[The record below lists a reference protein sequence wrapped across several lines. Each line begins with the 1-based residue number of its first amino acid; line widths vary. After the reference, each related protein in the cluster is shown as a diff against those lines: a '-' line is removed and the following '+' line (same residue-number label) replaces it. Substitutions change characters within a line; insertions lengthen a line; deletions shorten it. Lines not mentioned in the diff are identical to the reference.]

1 MTFGTGKM
9 TRYKRMFNNMS
20 LQARIFTAFL
30 FMGLIVLIVAII
42 GCSSTFRLN
51 NHVSTLSTNSLPSVI
66 GLWKISEGQTQIES
80 SERALLNPKLIQAER
95 QAEIARISQAWQ
107 QIDDGF
113 SQYDPT
119 PKTDEEERIYKKL
132 QTNWNR
138 WKQDHE
144 DFLRLNQEFESLG
157 ILNPFE
163 EQLAL
168 LRQGR
173 EGTPEMAAAKTAS
186 VLFNK
191 LHLRLKANRL
201 SFEAAT
207 KSILDDLN
215 INEEVATATYKAA
228 QQDVSQ
234 SIFWVVTGLL
244 LGPLTAVIFG
254 LYFSNTIAKP
264 LGAKI
269 IGVVTVAEQISAG
282 DLTTSVPVTD
292 DKDEIGKLLGAFRT
306 MTQSLSSLISQV
318 QQSGIQVTSSA
329 TQIAASG
336 KQLEAT
342 VQEQVASTN
351 EVVATAK
358 EIAATSGEL
367 VKTMDTVGEMA
378 QATATAAGAGQKDL
392 ARMEAT
398 MSQLADATS
407 AISGKLGAI
416 SEKAN
421 NINSIVTTITKVA
434 DQTNLLSLNA
444 AIEAE
449 KAGEYGLGFAV
460 VAREIRRLADQTAVA
475 TLDIEQMVKEMQSAV
490 STGVM
495 EMDKFTKE
503 VSRGV
508 EDIRNIS
515 AQIAQIIER
524 VQALTPRFDAV
535 NQGVEAQST
544 GATQIS
550 EAMVQLS
557 EASSQTAQSLREINS
572 AIGQLNEAAQGL
584 RREISRFQ
592 VET

>member
-1 MTFGTGKM
+1 
-9 TRYKRMFNNMS
+9 MFNNMS

>member
-1 MTFGTGKM
+1 
-9 TRYKRMFNNMS
+9 MFNNLS
-20 LQARIFTAFL
+20 LPARMFTAFL
-30 FMGLIVLIVAII
+30 FMGIIVLIVALV
-42 GCSSTFRLN
+42 GWSATYRLN
-51 NHVSTLSTNSLPSVI
+51 THVNTLSQTSLTSVL
-66 GLWKISEGQTQIES
+66 GMWKVKDGHTQIES
-80 SERALLNPKLIQAER
+80 CYRAFLNPKIPLTER
-95 QAEIARISQAWQ
+95 QAELAIIRQTLDRI
-107 QIDDGF
+107 DEGF
-113 SQYDPT
+113 SEYDT
-119 PKTDEEERIYKKL
+119 ALRTEEEDKIYKKL
-132 QTNWNR
+132 QRNWNR
-138 WKQDHE
+138 WRQDLE
-144 DFLRLNQEFESLG
+144 DFLRLNQEFESQG

-163 EQLAL
+163 VQLAL
-168 LRQGR
+168 VRQGR
-173 EGTPEMAAAKTAS
+173 ENSPEMAAAKTAS
-186 VLFNK
+186 NLFNK
-191 LHLRLKANRL
+191 LHERSKANRL
-201 SFEAAT
+201 LFEVPNQL
-207 KSILDDLN
+207 ILAILK
-215 INEEVATATYKAA
+215 INEDVAIEAYKRALE
-228 QQDVSQ
+228 DVSQ
-234 SIFWVVTGLL
+234 STFWVLTGLI

-269 IGVVTVAEQISAG
+269 RGVVTVAEQISAG

-292 DKDEIGKLLGAFRT
+292 DKDEIGKLLAAFRT
-306 MTQSLSSLISQV
+306 MTQSLNSLISQV

-367 VKTMDTVGEMA
+367 VRTMDAVGEMA

-392 ARMEAT
+392 VRMEAT
-398 MSQLADATS
+398 MIQLADATS
-407 AISGKLGAI
+407 AISAKLGAI

-490 STGVM
+490 SSGVM
-495 EMDKFTKE
+495 SMDKFTQE

-508 EDIRNIS
+508 EDIRHIS

-524 VQALTPRFDAV
+524 VQALTPRFEAV

-544 GATQIS
+544 GATLIS
-550 EAMVQLS
+550 DAMVQLS

-592 VET
+592 VGT

>member
-1 MTFGTGKM
+1 
-9 TRYKRMFNNMS
+9 MFNNMS
-20 LQARIFTAFL
+20 LPARMFTAFL
-30 FMGLIVLIVAII
+30 FMGLIVLIVALV
-42 GCSSTFRLN
+42 GWSATYRLN
-51 NHVSTLSTNSLPSVI
+51 THLNTLSTTSLPSVL
-66 GLWKISEGQTQIES
+66 GMWKIKEGQTQIES
-80 SERALLNPKLIQAER
+80 SARALLNPKLLGAER
-95 QAEIARISQAWQ
+95 RAELASIRQALEH
-107 QIDDGF
+107 IDDGF
-113 SQYDPT
+113 SQYDPAPRT
-119 PKTDEEERIYKKL
+119 EEEEKLYKKL
-132 QTNWNR
+132 QTNGNR
-138 WKQDHE
+138 WRQDLE
-144 DFLRLNQEFESLG
+144 DFLQLNQEFESLG
-157 ILNPFE
+157 ILNPLE
-163 EQLAL
+163 VQLAL
-168 LRQGR
+168 VRQGR
-173 EGTPEMAAAKTAS
+173 ERSPEMAEAKTATN
-186 VLFNK
+186 LFNK
-191 LHLRLKANRL
+191 LYERSQANRIF
-201 SFEAAT
+201 FEGQNQ
-207 KSILDDLN
+207 SILKILE
-215 INEEVATATYKAA
+215 INEEVATAAYKAA
-228 QQDVSQ
+228 QEDVSK
-234 SIFWVVTGLL
+234 SLFWAVTGLL

-282 DLTTSVPVTD
+282 DLTTSVPVPED
-292 DKDEIGKLLGAFRT
+292 RDEIGKLLVAFRT
-306 MTQSLSSLISQV
+306 MTKSLSSLISQV

-342 VQEQVASTN
+342 VQEQLASTN

-367 VKTMDTVGEMA
+367 VRTMDEVTEMA
-378 QATATAAGAGQKDL
+378 HSTATAAGAGQKDL
-392 ARMEAT
+392 SRMEAT

-407 AISGKLGAI
+407 AISAKLGAI

-421 NINSIVTTITKVA
+421 NINSIVTTIAKVA

-495 EMDKFTKE
+495 EMDKFTRE

-508 EDIRNIS
+508 DDIRNIS

-524 VQALTPRFDAV
+524 VQALTPRFEAV

-572 AIGQLNEAAQGL
+572 AIGQLNETAQGL

-592 VET
+592 VGD